1 MLYGPG
7 DLPSSTPVF
16 FSSTG
21 HATKDTS
28 DYQTLMKELCCT
40 EFGNTVLHEITEFFQ
55 EDYDRFPFPTS
66 DGTRTGGTCNAV
78 ACSEQSG

>member
-1 MLYGPG
+1 M
-7 DLPSSTPVF
+7 F

-40 EFGNTVLHEITEFFQ
+40 DLGNTALHGITEFFQ
-55 EDYDRFPFPTS
+55 EDYDRFPFPAR
-66 DGTRTGGTCNAV
+66 DWKIDNVCDAV
-78 ACSEQSG
+78 ACSEQ